1 VSYQMLLPIAL
12 VFLGLYLDELLTCM
26 HVGGLLVALRVLLC
40 GRLYLFVF
48 YGVFGGKGFIKVLKI
63 SRGR

>member
-1 VSYQMLLPIAL
+1 VPYKMLSSIAL
-12 VFLGLYLDELLTCM
+12 VFLGLCLDEFLTCM

-48 YGVFGGKGFIKVLKI
+48 YGVF
-63 SRGR
+63 

>member
-1 VSYQMLLPIAL
+1 VPYKMLSSIAL
-12 VFLGLYLDELLTCM
+12 VFLGLCLDEFLTCM

-48 YGVFGGKGFIKVLKI
+48 YGVFGGKGFKRVLKI